1 MTRARAAGAVTTKC
15 PRCAAPLVT
24 QLVGDRAALH
34 VTAELTPLTPA
45 EEAAVRVDRNRL
57 TWCYRVTAHGTPRL
71 TWKTQPHPPDCPHQH
86 VADHACT
93 GPPTAAPAQQSAT
106 LF

>member
-1 MTRARAAGAVTTKC
+1 MSRSRAAGAVTTKC

-34 VTAELTPLTPA
+34 VTADLIDLKPDQ
-45 EEAAVRVDRNRL
+45 EAAVRADPNRL
-57 TWCYRVTAHGTPRL
+57 IWCYRTPRHGTPRL
-71 TWKTQPHPPDCPHQH
+71 TWRPRPHPPDCPHQH
-86 VADHACT
+86 LADHACT
-93 GPPTAAPAQQSAT
+93 GPPSAAPPQPAT

>member
-1 MTRARAAGAVTTKC
+1 MTRARAAGAVTTTC
-15 PRCAAPLVT
+15 PRCAAPLIT

-34 VTAELTPLTPA
+34 VTADPQPLTPDQ
-45 EEAAVRVDRNRL
+45 ETTVRTDPNRL
-57 TWCYRVTAHGTPRL
+57 TWCYRATPHSTPRL
-71 TWKTQPHPPDCPHQH
+71 TWRTRPHPPDCPHQH

-93 GPPTAAPAQQSAT
+93 GPPTAATPQPAT